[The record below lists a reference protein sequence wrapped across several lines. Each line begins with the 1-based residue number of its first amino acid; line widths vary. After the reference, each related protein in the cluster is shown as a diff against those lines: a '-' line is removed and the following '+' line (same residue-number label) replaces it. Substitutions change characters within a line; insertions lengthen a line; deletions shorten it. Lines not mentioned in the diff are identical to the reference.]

1 MQFLVNLK
9 YILFHTLII
18 MFIRHSSKI
27 KPVVIPDAG
36 IKDTSM
42 KILTAGKGNYILR
55 KFTIKKSGH
64 TPLHKHS
71 WEHEIYVTQGN
82 GLLQYKKGK
91 KLLIAKLTSGT
102 VAYIKP
108 FEMHQFLNNSKK
120 DSEFLC

>member
-1 MQFLVNLK
+1 
-9 YILFHTLII
+9 
-18 MFIRHSSKI
+18 MFIKHSSKI

-55 KFTIKKSGH
+55 KFTVKKNGH

-71 WEHEIYVTQGN
+71 WEHEVYVTQGN

-91 KLLIAKLTSGT
+91 KLFNSKLTAGT
-102 VAYIKP
+102 VVYIKP
-108 FEMHQFLNNSKK
+108 FEMHQFLNNNKK
-120 DSEFLC
+120 DFEFLCIVPGKK